1 MRKYKL
7 IYILIIFTP
16 VVTLS
21 YGADF
26 IEGTDIT
33 DILNKKINST
43 NTVVIPKGRFKI
55 DAVKSIVLK
64 DNISIRLDPKTYL
77 EVIPNKEKNY
87 QVFRIHNVK
96 NINISGGNLIG
107 DKYSHLDSKGEWGM
121 GVEIK
126 DSQNINISN
135 MNIDKMWGDAIYIGT
150 NGKNSNYNIS
160 LFNIKMNDN
169 RRQGLSI
176 ISVEGLIANNIKI
189 SNTKGRS
196 PMNGVDI
203 EPNNNSNILKS
214 IRFEN
219 LKSVNNVAA
228 GFQVSLHKYN
238 ESKNEISIELNNY
251 IDSGSRFGIKINGIT
266 TPVKGSILI
275 NNADISNSKTSN
287 YCFKDWRNNKINVI
301 VNQINHDR
309 EYVKNQPEWCAPYEF
324 NKNIKI
330 IKNN

>member
-1 MRKYKL
+1 MKKYKL
-7 IYILIIFTP
+7 IHILIIFTP

-150 NGKNSNYNIS
+150 NGKNSNYNINLS
-160 LFNIKMNDN
+160 NIKMNDN
-169 RRQGLSI
+169 RRQGVSI
-176 ISVEGLIANNIKI
+176 ISINKLNAYDIFIGGTSGTLPSAGI
-189 SNTKGRS
+189 
-196 PMNGVDI
+196 DI
-203 EPNNNSNILKS
+203 EPNNNKNILKNLHFKNVVTQNNQGTGFNTYFGHAKNYS
-214 IRFEN
+214 YPIQIKIEN
-219 LKSVNNVAA
+219 HRDIGSKHGFYSEGFTEKTNGYIMLNNV
-228 GFQVSLHKYN
+228 
-238 ESKNEISIELNNY
+238 NY
-251 IDSGSRFGIKINGIT
+251 S
-266 TPVKGSILI
+266 
-275 NNADISNSKTSN
+275 
-287 YCFKDWRNNKINVI
+287 NNKISKICIANWLNDNFI
-301 VNQINHDR
+301 ILLEN
-309 EYVKNQPEWCAPYEF
+309 YATY
-324 NKNIKI
+324 NKPLNKQNCSKFSIAQRYQFKSS
-330 IKNN
+330 K